1 MMFEEWLVDW
11 HLFTRSIGSVDATTL
26 SVKLPSHE
34 DPFPMASHDAL
45 HATLRAYMLAMEHD
59 PAVAC
64 LAHPPVIVVF
74 RQPPPPLLAVR
85 DCFHTETEA
94 GDLVSWAVANTRFDV
109 PLADSEALWLDVCE
123 FFLHDPRKRAT
134 SVRLPGTKVTLHPY
148 QMIDVWK
155 MLSVITSGVASR
167 TYNTSTPE
175 LGRTIE
181 CMAAAAV
188 ASLAVLSR
196 QHRERHPE
204 LHALP
209 PQPWGYLAHRR

>member
-11 HLFTRSIGSVDATTL
+11 HLFTRSIGCVDAATL

-34 DPFPMASHDAL
+34 DPFPIPSHDAL
-45 HATLRAYMLAMEHD
+45 HAALRACMLAMEHD
-59 PAVAC
+59 PAVA
-64 LAHPPVIVVF
+64 
-74 RQPPPPLLAVR
+74 
-85 DCFHTETEA
+85 FHTETEA
-94 GDLVSWAVANTRFDV
+94 GDLVSWAVANARFDV

-134 SVRLPGTKVTLHPY
+134 SVHLPGTKVTLHPY

-155 MLSVITSGVASR
+155 MLSVITSGIASR

-209 PQPWGYLAHRR
+209 AQPWGYLAHRR